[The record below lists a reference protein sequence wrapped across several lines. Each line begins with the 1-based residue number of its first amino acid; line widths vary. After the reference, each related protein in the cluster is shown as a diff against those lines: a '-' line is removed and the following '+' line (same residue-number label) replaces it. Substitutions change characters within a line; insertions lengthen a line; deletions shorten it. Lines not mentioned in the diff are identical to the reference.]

1 MVAEMSAL
9 LLAAAG
15 TAAAITVHAWQQ
27 GRDAESELFALL
39 TLATIA
45 VLVVLP

>member
-15 TAAAITVHAWQQ
+15 TAAAITVQAWQQ
-27 GRDAESELFALL
+27 GRGAETALFALL